1 MTAVSVSLAK
11 ATFKA
16 SESDPDPAT
25 TGKAGLEVTKDI
37 IEGFGPV
44 WCGIPSK
51 ILPKT
56 VPTRTTPA
64 AVSRGFVSSDGF
76 SGIIMRAGFLIDAL
90 TFTKPAGEALTT
102 VKEGTR
108 FGDGGSLIIRSQSQG
123 SNPRRADS
131 AAELA
136 GGTGG
141 RAKTVQC
148 PKGYVISGLFG
159 KARKDNVVTVGLR
172 CKRAER
178 WRH

>member
-11 ATFKA
+11 ETFVA

-25 TGKAGLEVTKDI
+25 AGKAGLEVTKDVV
-37 IEGFGPV
+37 EGFGPV

-64 AVSRGFVSSDGF
+64 AVSRGFVSSDGY
-76 SGIIMRAGFLIDAL
+76 SGIVMRAGFLIDAL
-90 TFTKPAGEALTT
+90 TFIKPAEALPIGFTT
-102 VKEGTR
+102 DEERQRLVEELLFQR
-108 FGDGGSLIIRSQSQG
+108 VLSQTG
-123 SNPRRADS
+123 SNQRRADS

-141 RAKTVQC
+141 RPKIVQC
-148 PKGYVISGLFG
+148 PTGYLISGLFG
-159 KARKDNVVTVGLR
+159 KATKKNVVTVGLR
-172 CKRAER
+172 CSRAE
-178 WRH
+178 